1 MQDIKEIEENTP
13 QKIMLTKNNIA
24 IDSDNIYTNSTESK
38 NASMNLSPSAI
49 GNNGIIKLDQEN
61 SKIKK
66 KKRVSFIDQI
76 QSKKEIAQI
85 IYINDRASL
94 NDDKINYNK
103 YIEQFRKQN
112 TNITES
118 NKAQKQKTEEVYKIK
133 RPKKS
138 LFSKRKVDKIDE
150 HCTCDIF

>member
-13 QKIMLTKNNIA
+13 QKIILTKNNIA

-38 NASMNLSPSAI
+38 NASMNFSPSAI

-94 NDDKINYNK
+94 NDDKINSNK

-138 LFSKRKVDKIDE
+138 LFYKRKVDKIDE
-150 HCTCDIF
+150 HCTCAIF

>member
-1 MQDIKEIEENTP
+1 MK
-13 QKIMLTKNNIA
+13 
-24 IDSDNIYTNSTESK
+24 
-38 NASMNLSPSAI
+38 LSPSI
-49 GNNGIIKLDQEN
+49 NDNNGSIKFGQEN

-94 NDDKINYNK
+94 NDDKINPNIYK
-103 YIEQFRKQN
+103 EQFRKQT

-118 NKAQKQKTEEVYKIK
+118 TKNQNQNNEEVYKIK

-138 LFSKRKVDKIDE
+138 LFSKRKIDKIDE
-150 HCTCDIF
+150 HCTCIII

>member
-1 MQDIKEIEENTP
+1 MKEIKENEENTP
-13 QKIMLTKNNIA
+13 QKIILTKNNIA

-94 NDDKINYNK
+94 NDDKINSNK

-138 LFSKRKVDKIDE
+138 LFYKRKVDKIDE
-150 HCTCDIF
+150 HCTCAIF

>member
-1 MQDIKEIEENTP
+1 MKEIKENEENTP
-13 QKIMLTKNNIA
+13 QKIILTKNNIA

-94 NDDKINYNK
+94 NDDKINSNK

-150 HCTCDIF
+150 HCTCAIF